1 MESQVAERRTEMIL
15 AAPAPDLRSLIT
27 GYTGY
32 RIQGEPAG
40 VHRGLPSRS
49 LTVVLT
55 IEGTVDIG
63 GARRARGYG
72 SYRALASGLHD
83 EVVLIEHDGNQY
95 GLQADL
101 TPLGARAL
109 LGLPAGAVA
118 GAIVD
123 LDALLGPA
131 AGELIDRLRAA
142 PTWPE
147 RFEHLD
153 SVLSRVANPTDVPAE
168 LAWVWRRLTGSG
180 GALPIGALAT
190 EVGWSRQH
198 LGSQFQREFGLSP
211 ERVARE
217 DLVRIR
223 SSAACRIPALPDR
236 RHRGPLWLLR
246 PGTPRSG
253 LARAHRPVSHR
264 VAQPRASI
272 RPRRHCRRAVRLTA

>member
-1 MESQVAERRTEMIL
+1 MIL
-15 AAPAPDLRSLIT
+15 AAPAPDLRSLVT
-27 GYTGY
+27 SYTGY

-109 LGLPAGAVA
+109 LGLPAGALA

-190 EVGWSRQH
+190 EVGWSRQRVARVIRFESAHRLLAASPRSRIADIAARSGYYDQAH
-198 LGSQFQREFGLSP
+198 LDRDWRALTGLSP
-211 ERVARE
+211 TAWLSHELPFVQDGTADER
-217 DLVRIR
+217 
-223 SSAACRIPALPDR
+223 
-236 RHRGPLWLLR
+236 
-246 PGTPRSG
+246 
-253 LARAHRPVSHR
+253 
-264 VAQPRASI
+264 
-272 RPRRHCRRAVRLTA
+272 

>member
-1 MESQVAERRTEMIL
+1 VVEFQVAERRTEMIL
-15 AAPAPDLRSLIT
+15 AAPAPDLRSLIA

-109 LGLPAGAVA
+109 LGLPAGALA

-211 ERVARE
+211 KRVAR
-217 DLVRIR
+217 VIR
-223 SSAACRIPALPDR
+223 FESA
-236 RHRGPLWLLR
+236 HRLLAAS
-246 PGTPRSG
+246 PRSRIADIAARCGYYDQAHLDRDWRALTG
-253 LARAHRPVSHR
+253 LSPTAWLSHELPF
-264 VAQPRASI
+264 VQDG
-272 RPRRHCRRAVRLTA
+272 TADER

>member
-1 MESQVAERRTEMIL
+1 VVESQVAERRTEMIL

-109 LGLPAGAVA
+109 LGLPAGALA

-153 SVLSRVANPTDVPAE
+153 SVLSRVANPTDVPAG

-211 ERVARE
+211 KRAARV
-217 DLVRIR
+217 IR
-223 SSAACRIPALPDR
+223 FESA
-236 RHRGPLWLLR
+236 HRLLAAS
-246 PGTPRSG
+246 PRSRIADIAARCGYYDQAHLDRDWRALTG
-253 LARAHRPVSHR
+253 LSPTAWLSHELPF
-264 VAQPRASI
+264 VQDG
-272 RPRRHCRRAVRLTA
+272 TADER

>member
-1 MESQVAERRTEMIL
+1 MIL

-55 IEGTVDIG
+55 IEGMVDIG

-83 EVVLIEHDGNQY
+83 EVVLIEHDGNHY

-109 LGLPAGAVA
+109 LGLPAGALA

-211 ERVARE
+211 KRAARV
-217 DLVRIR
+217 IR
-223 SSAACRIPALPDR
+223 FESA
-236 RHRGPLWLLR
+236 HRLLAAS
-246 PGTPRSG
+246 PRSRIADIAARCGYYDQAHLDRDWRALTG
-253 LARAHRPVSHR
+253 LSPTAWLSHELPF
-264 VAQPRASI
+264 VQDG
-272 RPRRHCRRAVRLTA
+272 TADER